1 MGSADRPGKMDEN
14 LKSENMQKRGFLNGG
29 GGGVKAGVEIFF
41 ALGGKGAL
49 TPYPK
54 SC

>member
-1 MGSADRPGKMDEN
+1 MGV
-14 LKSENMQKRGFLNGG
+14 G

>member
-29 GGGVKAGVEIFF
+29 GVKAGVEIFF
-41 ALGGKGAL
+41 ALGGKGTL

>member
-1 MGSADRPGKMDEN
+1 MDEN
-14 LKSENMQKRGFLNGG
+14 LKSENMQKRVFSRGVGFGA
-29 GGGVKAGVEIFF
+29 KAGVEIFF

-54 SC
+54 SG